1 LSLAL
6 QQRPGDPTLTLDYG
20 QLLIAQ
26 GKEKEGLAQM
36 RAAIRY
42 ADKLGISFPR
52 REEAVAALAEAN

>member
-42 ADKLGISFPR
+42 ADQLGISFPR